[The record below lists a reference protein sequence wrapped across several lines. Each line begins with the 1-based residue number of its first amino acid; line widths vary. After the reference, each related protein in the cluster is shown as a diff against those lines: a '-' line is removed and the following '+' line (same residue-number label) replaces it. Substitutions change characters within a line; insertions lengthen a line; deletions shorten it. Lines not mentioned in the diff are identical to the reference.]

1 MTPYE
6 ILSARHAKN
15 IYKRGQYKGDA
26 PMDQRTKTHF
36 RIVKGEN
43 MVVNMYSTNILTAY
57 RNGEFEINLGGW
69 SSSSTTKA
77 NINFVLGVINQ
88 RMSIGTKVI
97 MGVRQTVVRA
107 KDNMYLYYDGIR
119 FNQAGEL
126 VTKPQGFEARRI
138 NKDDS
143 KAFMDSVKASGFKGM
158 FPVLYA
164 TAQAEDYESTH
175 ITSRWTDYI
184 SDVDYAEQWPEIV
197 RWFKFDKSWHYAPA
211 TGNHTYGV
219 REIGTAKTCWN
230 RMMAQAKQDMYDTIR
245 TEVTRLDV

>member
-6 ILSARHAKN
+6 ILFARHAKN

-26 PMDQRTKTHF
+26 PMDKRTKTSF

-57 RNGEFEINLGGW
+57 RNGEFEINLNGW

-88 RMSIGTKVI
+88 RMSIGTKII

-107 KDNMYLYYDGIR
+107 KDILYLYHDGIR

-143 KAFMDSVKASGFKGM
+143 KAFMDSVKASGFKAM

-184 SDVDYAEQWPEIV
+184 SDVDHAHYWPDIV
-197 RWFKFDKSWHYAPA
+197 LWFKFDKRWYLLQIGGHK
-211 TGNHTYGV
+211 YGV
-219 REIGTAKTCWN
+219 HEIGTAKTCWN
-230 RMMAQAKQDMYDTIR
+230 RMMSQAKQYMYDTTR